1 MDRSTAIARLKAREP
16 LLRSMGIASLSLF
29 GSTAREEAGPTSDID
44 LAARFENDA
53 KVGMFRFAEIA
64 QMLTDLLETPVDLVG
79 EPARDARMQ
88 QQIDR
93 DRVRVF

>member
-16 LLRSMGIASLSLF
+16 HLRALGIASLSLF
-29 GSTAREEAGPTSDID
+29 GSTARGDAGPASDID
-44 LAARFENDA
+44 LAAHFAHDA

-64 QMLTDLLETPVDLVG
+64 QMLTDLLEMPVDLVG
-79 EPARDARMQ
+79 EPARSARMQ
-88 QQIDR
+88 QEIDR